1 MDDISLTLPRLLL
14 MTGFTDDWYLQMGTH
29 STLVKD
35 SQSVYGRMW
44 AIQREEGDSSEDLGD
59 DKVKAWL
66 DTTHCAQESQSTSS
80 PPDSLKGKVP
90 PVSIRPDLKA
100 QIPQ

>member
-1 MDDISLTLPRLLL
+1 
-14 MTGFTDDWYLQMGTH
+14 
-29 STLVKD
+29 
-35 SQSVYGRMW
+35 MW

-66 DTTHCAQESQSTSS
+66 DTTHCAQESQPTSS
-80 PPDSLKGKVP
+80 PDSLKGKVP